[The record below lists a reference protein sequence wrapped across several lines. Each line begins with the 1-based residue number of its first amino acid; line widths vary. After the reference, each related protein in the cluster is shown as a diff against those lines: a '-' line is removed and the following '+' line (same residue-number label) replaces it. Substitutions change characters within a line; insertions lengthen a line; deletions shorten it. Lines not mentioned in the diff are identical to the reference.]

1 MRSVKNMSKKIEI
14 NYVWS
19 KELALKASKLYYDY
33 DMRNSSKRYI
43 GWFFVGL
50 TQFAIV
56 GALKHDSYGLLYLS
70 TFLVFYWYYGR
81 WYLRK
86 RMMERFY
93 DKNGTDGKKIHFV
106 LDEEGL
112 HYDDQL
118 VSWDEIIKIIKF
130 DDGILIQ
137 TNNSTLFF
145 QNDFFASSDERV
157 RFVELAKTK
166 GKV

>member
-1 MRSVKNMSKKIEI
+1 MSKKIEVSYI
-14 NYVWS
+14 WS

-33 DMRNSSKRYI
+33 DMRHSSKRYI
-43 GWFFVGL
+43 GWLFVAL

-56 GALKHDSYGLLYLS
+56 GALKHDAYGLLYIA

-81 WYLRK
+81 WYLRQ
-86 RMMERFY
+86 RMMQRY
-93 DKNGTDGKKIHFV
+93 YAKNSTDGKKIDFT

-112 HYDDQL
+112 HYEEQL
-118 VSWDEIIKIIKF
+118 VSWDDIIKIIKF

-145 QNDFFASSDERV
+145 QNEFFASSKDRV
-157 RFVELAKTK
+157 HFVELAKKK

>member
-1 MRSVKNMSKKIEI
+1 MSKKIEI
-14 NYVWS
+14 AYVWS

-33 DMRNSSKRYI
+33 DMRHSSKRYI

-56 GALKHDSYGLLYLS
+56 GALKHDAYGLLYIS

-86 RMMERFY
+86 RMMEKFY
-93 DKNGTDGKKIHFV
+93 EKNATEGKKIKFV
-106 LDEEGL
+106 LDDAGL
-112 HYDDQL
+112 HYEDQL
-118 VSWDEIIKIIKF
+118 VSWDEVIKIIKF

-137 TNNSTLFF
+137 TDNSTLFF
-145 QNDFFASSDERV
+145 QNDFFKSSEDRV
-157 RFVELAKTK
+157 SFMELAKEK
-166 GKV
+166 GKL